1 VVDSAVARWLIV
13 LMLVLLV
20 VGLLIWARGP
30 QHHRG
35 QYVGAQGRVGALSL
49 ERQG

>member
-1 VVDSAVARWLIV
+1 MV

-20 VGLLIWARGP
+20 VGMLVWARGP
-30 QHHRG
+30 QHHHG
-35 QYVGAQGRVGALSL
+35 QYVGAQGRVGAFSL